1 MVTHGPAGTGA
12 QAGHDPASDGW
23 RIAGLASLLHRVS
36 SALRGRD
43 SRADGTGS
51 AVGNLIARRAERVNN
66 RNRAV
71 ADRYIAVHSILARG
85 LK

>member
-1 MVTHGPAGTGA
+1 MNGPAGTGA
-12 QAGHDPASDGW
+12 QAGHDPHAHARGTSW
-23 RIAGLASLLHRVS
+23 VARIRDAVS

-43 SRADGTGS
+43 SRADGTGD